1 MSNFDIRLVGPDDV
15 DEGTPYEKV
24 EAAKDIY
31 GWPFERVRGMEK
43 LINIFR
49 KYLFTTYGSD
59 ETDPNYGCYLKKMIG
74 QSFDSLEDVAD
85 GIQTEVKRAKD
96 QLINNQTESL
106 FSIPDDE
113 RLKEVILEEV
123 YEDTSSSMWKVNARY
138 TLINYEGEQYEGE
151 LLPAES

>member
-1 MSNFDIRLVGPDDV
+1 
-15 DEGTPYEKV
+15 
-24 EAAKDIY
+24 
-31 GWPFERVRGMEK
+31 
-43 LINIFR
+43 
-49 KYLFTTYGSD
+49 
-59 ETDPNYGCYLKKMIG
+59 MIG

-96 QLINNQTESL
+96 QLISNQTESL

-138 TLINYEGEQYEGE
+138 TLINYEEEQYEGE